1 MATTN
6 TIAKKIIKVL
16 TEGQFEKLYAD
27 AERIWKD
34 AYEVDDNSIRLLVN
48 CLKNC
53 KEEDRYGYALAL
65 VNNIN
70 SLYSTGVKYIHIHKV
85 AENVVDALFGNEEDK
100 IGKIAGRYEYS
111 SEDGEHINIY
121 FSFATKLC
129 AFYYDNEYVI
139 YDSYL
144 DAFVWEYI
152 SENNLLDKSGER
164 IYHYSFD
171 SSSTEPSSRY
181 VNYVS
186 AWEVV
191 FDSIVENY
199 AKPAG
204 IDMTKKNFDKMIWAL
219 MKHWN

>member
-6 TIAKKIIKVL
+6 TTAKQIIKL
-16 TEGQFEKLYAD
+16 LAKGQFENLYAD
-27 AERIWKD
+27 AEQVWKD
-34 AYEVDDNSIRLLVN
+34 VYEVDDNSIRLLVN

-53 KEEDRYGYALAL
+53 KEEDRFGYALAL

-70 SLYSTGVKYIHIHKV
+70 SLYSTGVKNIHIHEV
-85 AENVVDALFGNEEDK
+85 AENVVDALFSNEEDK

-164 IYHYSFD
+164 IYHYNFD
-171 SSSTEPSSRY
+171 SGSIEPSSRY
-181 VNYVS
+181 DNYVS
-186 AWEVV
+186 AWEIV
-191 FDSIVENY
+191 FDNFVESY
-199 AKPAG
+199 AKPIG
-204 IDMTKKNFDKMIWAL
+204 IDITKKKFDEMLWVL
-219 MKHWN
+219 MKYWN